1 MVDPISSD
9 YLLKYAE
16 QLRGG
21 LKSEG
26 PGATDFPTGVS
37 SSSATGSTEFK
48 DMLTKMIGDV
58 DQSQKAADVSLK
70 QMAAGDP
77 SSNIQDVVLKME
89 QADLSFKLMKEI
101 RDKLVG
107 AYKEVMSGQM

>member
-21 LKSEG
+21 NETDSIGGLQDAGKTTAA
-26 PGATDFPTGVS
+26 GAAGG
-37 SSSATGSTEFK
+37 AEFK

-58 DQSQKAADVSLK
+58 DQAQKQADVSLK
-70 QMAAGDP
+70 QMAAGDQ
-77 SSNIQDVVLKME
+77 STTIQDVVLKME

-101 RDKLVG
+101 RDKLVS